1 MPVMLP
7 TKTSATGGIPCHFMM
22 LLLPKIILAAYVAIG
37 ARIQRHPIEEEVIPA
52 LIGVI
57 ITGGIHALLVLTL
70 QDRQNNNPS
79 RDLLL
84 KVTNIA
90 SVVSA
95 PLMGTLC
102 YPTTSSPSHMIV
114 DGLIGAGI
122 VAYFQLL
129 DLSIATGFNENE
141 GYYVEIHRNNLEP
154 IDRTT
159 WGFNL
164 SFFQT
169 YFKQQQLLLP
179 VNDTAE
185 AIVVPV

>member
-7 TKTSATGGIPCHFMM
+7 TKTNPTGGLSCNFIM

-37 ARIQRHPIEEEVIPA
+37 ARIQRHLIKEEVIPA

-70 QDRQNNNPS
+70 QDRQNTNPS

-102 YPTTSSPSHMIV
+102 YPTASSPSHIIV

-122 VAYFQLL
+122 MAYFQLL
-129 DLSIATGFNENE
+129 DLGIAAGIHENK
-141 GYYVEIHRNNLEP
+141 GYYLELHRINLEP
-154 IDRTT
+154 RDQTT
-159 WGFNL
+159 WGFSL

-169 YFKQQQLLLP
+169 YIYQQTLLKP
-179 VNDTAE
+179 VNEPAHT
-185 AIVVPV
+185 IVVNI